1 MRAVAIERLLKDLEN
16 AAKDESAPLVLPKDL
31 LEPEDPDELA
41 AGMLDVPEEIVDQA
55 YLQRSTLLAD
65 HLLSFLESAVEMHN
79 ERIRLS
85 IMAEID
91 HAAKTDDFSKLADET
106 GTGVRKDVEA
116 LLMMLVRVDPEGKR
130 DYLNALADIK
140 STLVKRSEIM
150 HVPEGGSWIELL
162 PVPETA
168 KCSECSA
175 RLAEVPFLI
184 VMGSI
189 VTPSGKVVYGDG
201 FTTGDSDLPP
211 GGSLMRG
218 IPVCLECLNAHL
230 SSEIVLRMARS
241 RVKLGELPE
250 KPTPEGTHEEEGSG
264 ELEFAV
270 EEIVQKGV
278 QGP

>member
-16 AAKDESAPLVLPKDL
+16 AAQDPNATVNLPKDL
-31 LEPEDPDELA
+31 LEPDDPDELA
-41 AGMLDVPEEIVDQA
+41 AGMLGIPDEVVDHA
-55 YLQRSTLLAD
+55 YSQRSTLLAD

-79 ERIRLS
+79 ERVRLG

-116 LLMMLVRVDPEGKR
+116 LLMMLVRLDPEGKR
-130 DYLNALADIK
+130 DYLNALNDIK

-150 HVPEGGSWIELL
+150 HLPEGGSWMELL

-175 RLAEVPFLI
+175 RLSEVPFLV
-184 VMGSI
+184 VMGSV
-189 VTPSGKVVYGDG
+189 VTPSGRIVYGDG
-201 FTTGDSDLPP
+201 FTSGDSDLPP
-211 GGSLMRG
+211 GDRLVRG

-230 SSEIVLRMARS
+230 SSEIVRRMARS

-250 KPTPEGTHEEEGSG
+250 KPAPDGTHPEEGSG
-264 ELEFAV
+264 ELEFEV
-270 EEIVQKGV
+270 TEIVRDGV
-278 QGP
+278 QRP